1 MRRKLD
7 AALLLDKPS
16 GISSNAALQS
26 AKRLYRAQ
34 KAGHAGTLDPL
45 ASGLLVV
52 LFGEATKFAGPL
64 LQAPKEYLARVRLGE
79 TTTTGDAE
87 GETLARREVHL
98 SDAEIEHV
106 LARFRGVVRQVP
118 PMYSALK
125 HGGRPLYE
133 LAREGRS
140 VEREAREVQIHTL
153 ELLARDGADLEL
165 HVRCSKGTYV
175 RTLAEDI
182 GAALGVGAHLGA
194 LRRTS
199 AGSLDVRRA
208 STLDAL
214 EGLSEAERDAR
225 LLPLEALLAGLP
237 RLELDAPQARRFSN
251 GQRIQVSGGARG
263 LCAVFGAQQRVLGL
277 GELAAGGE
285 LRPLRLLVRTP
296 DTAQAAE

>member
-7 AALLLDKPS
+7 AALLLDKPP

-64 LQAPKEYLARVRLGE
+64 LDAPKEYLARVRLGE
-79 TTTTGDAE
+79 TTITGDAE

-98 SDAEIEHV
+98 SDAEIEAV

-125 HGGRPLYE
+125 RGGRPLYE
-133 LAREGRS
+133 LAREGRN
-140 VEREAREVQIHTL
+140 VEREPREVEILAL

-165 HVRCSKGTYV
+165 QVRCSKGTYV

-182 GAALGVGAHLGA
+182 GAALGVGAHLAA

-199 AGSLDVRRA
+199 AGGLELGRA
-208 STLDAL
+208 STLEAL
-214 EGLSEAERDAR
+214 ERLDDAELDAR
-225 LLPLEALLAGLP
+225 LLPLEALLADLP
-237 RLELDAPQARRFSN
+237 RVELDAQQSGRFCN
-251 GQRIQVSGGARG
+251 GQRIGVPGGGRG
-263 LCAVFGAQQRVLGL
+263 LCAVFGPQHRVLGL
-277 GELAAGGE
+277 GDVAAGGE
-285 LRPLRLLVRTP
+285 LRPLRLVARSQE
-296 DTAQAAE
+296 AVQAAE